1 MRADQSSVFGG
12 MVIPSGFTC
21 TITHEPVDPEAWYTV
36 TATDY
41 ELNMA
46 RHSKGIEKCP
56 GDGKSVSPGHF
67 LKAYYT
73 HAVSYTHL
81 TLPTTSR
88 V

>member
-21 TITHEPVDPEAWYTV
+21 TITYEPVEGNAYGGKVEISDVRLPNGEPVDPEAWYTV

-46 RHSKGIEKCP
+46 M
-56 GDGKSVSPGHF
+56 
-67 LKAYYT
+67 A
-73 HAVSYTHL
+73 
-81 TLPTTSR
+81 
-88 V
+88 

>member
-46 RHSKGIEKCP
+46 
-56 GDGKSVSPGHF
+56 
-67 LKAYYT
+67 KA
-73 HAVSYTHL
+73 
-81 TLPTTSR
+81 
-88 V
+88 